1 MVSSIMDSSLLSII
15 GTIVQAYASI
25 LGIIGMYIVFL
36 RQRKTDQI
44 RDLSTRLKT
53 KSDSLIDFINRE
65 IAPAYSN
72 APIIRVDSQRFD
84 EVLEAI
90 DQYQSERKREIPDV
104 SMEDVKRLL
113 ILWTIMQKEKE
124 ELVQLNNELLAHL
137 KKPVIHKRSS
147 IFFVGYFMFT
157 LFFCFLGF
165 FLIFAEHDLQYLI
178 TQLAIMLAIIGLF
191 PLGTLL
197 YNIR

>member
-1 MVSSIMDSSLLSII
+1 MDSALLSII

-36 RQRKTDQI
+36 RQRKDDQI
-44 RDLSTRLKT
+44 RNLSTRLKI

-84 EVLEAI
+84 EVFEAI
-90 DQYQSERKREIPDV
+90 DQYQSERKTEIPSI

-113 ILWTIMQKEKE
+113 TLWTIAQREKE
-124 ELVQLNNELLAHL
+124 ELIQINNELLAQH
-137 KKPVIHKRSS
+137 KKPVIPKRSS
-147 IFFVGYFMFT
+147 IFFVGYFMFE
-157 LFFCFLGF
+157 LFFSFLGI
-165 FLIFAEHDLQYLI
+165 FLIFVEHDLQYLV
-178 TQLAIMLAIIGLF
+178 TQLAIILAIIGLF
-191 PLGTLL
+191 PLGSL
-197 YNIR
+197 IARAH